1 MQAAMEMIEAKM
13 QERKMFMMAMQSQAM
28 QAE

>member
-1 MQAAMEMIEAKM
+1 MDMIEAKM
-13 QERKMFMMAMQSQAM
+13 HERKMFMMAMQSQAI